1 MKILMRE
8 DIDVCGT
15 SNEPIAI
22 LPEDQDSIYKALK
35 EHGFV
40 EDRAK
45 EIAYE
50 GQWSSFNGCETFYI
64 EEIED
69 WS

>member
-8 DIDVCGT
+8 DISIYGT

-35 EHGFV
+35 EQGFV

-50 GQWSSFNGCETFYI
+50 GQWRSFNGCETLYI

>member
-1 MKILMRE
+1 MRE
-8 DIDVCGT
+8 YIDSYGT

-35 EHGFV
+35 EHSFV

-50 GQWSSFNGCETFYI
+50 GQCSSFNGYETFYI

>member
-1 MKILMRE
+1 MKLLIRE
-8 DIDVCGT
+8 DIDICGT

-40 EDRAK
+40 EDMAK

-50 GQWSSFNGCETFYI
+50 GQWSSFYGYETFYV

>member
-1 MKILMRE
+1 MKLLMRE
-8 DIDVCGT
+8 DIDVYGT
-15 SNEPIAI
+15 SHEPIAI
-22 LPEDQDSIYKALK
+22 LPEDQDTIYKVLK
-35 EHGFV
+35 EQGFV

-50 GQWSSFNGCETFYI
+50 GHWSSFCGCEIFYI

>member
-35 EHGFV
+35 EQSFV

-50 GQWSSFNGCETFYI
+50 GQWRSFNGCETFYI

>member
-1 MKILMRE
+1 MRE
-8 DIDVCGT
+8 YIDIYST
-15 SNEPIAI
+15 SDEPIAI
-22 LPEDQDSIYKALK
+22 LPEDQDMIYKVLK
-35 EHGFV
+35 EQGFA

-50 GQWSSFNGCETFYI
+50 GQWSSFNGCTTFYI
-64 EEIED
+64 DEIED

>member
-50 GQWSSFNGCETFYI
+50 GLWRSFNGCETFYI

>member
-1 MKILMRE
+1 MKLLMRE
-8 DIDVCGT
+8 DIDIYST

-22 LPEDQDSIYKALK
+22 LPEDQDTIYKVLK
-35 EHGFV
+35 EQGFV
-40 EDRAK
+40 EDEAK

-50 GQWSSFNGCETFYI
+50 GQWSSFDGCITLYI

>member
-1 MKILMRE
+1 MRE

-22 LPEDQDSIYKALK
+22 LPEDQDKIYKALK
-35 EHGFV
+35 EHRFV

-50 GQWSSFNGCETFYI
+50 GQWSSFDGCEIFYI

>member
-1 MKILMRE
+1 MKLLMRE
-8 DIDVCGT
+8 DIDICGAT
-15 SNEPIAI
+15 SEPIAI
-22 LPEDQDSIYKALK
+22 LPEDQDTIYKVLK
-35 EHGFV
+35 EQYFE

-50 GQWSSFNGCETFYI
+50 GQWSSFDGCTTFYI
-64 EEIED
+64 DEIED